1 MSPFSNESVV
11 ARERVLRKNFSEKW
25 QFEHKTPQGVLG
37 KHFTSS
43 LVLFAAFEKR
53 VCANKE
59 SSSYIYSVSYI
70 YIEREKRL
78 ERFGREKERERIGK
92 TRVVASLRVVVVEK
106 EYIKVRNR
114 SEIRKRYK
122 REE

>member
-1 MSPFSNESVV
+1 MLP
-11 ARERVLRKNFSEKW
+11 LKN
-25 QFEHKTPQGVLG
+25 
-37 KHFTSS
+37 
-43 LVLFAAFEKR
+43 AFVRIKK
-53 VCANKE
+53 ALHI
-59 SSSYIYSVSYI
+59 YILYHIYI
-70 YIEREKRL
+70 YIEREREATGTIR
-78 ERFGREKERERIGK
+78 ERERERERIGK

>member
-1 MSPFSNESVV
+1 
-11 ARERVLRKNFSEKW
+11 LRKNFSEKW

-59 SSSYIYSVSYI
+59 SSSYIYILYHIYI
-70 YIEREKRL
+70 YREREREATGTIR
-78 ERFGREKERERIGK
+78 ERERERERIGK

>member
-11 ARERVLRKNFSEKW
+11 LRERVLRKNFSEKW

-59 SSSYIYSVSYI
+59 SSSYTYIVSYI
-70 YIEREKRL
+70 YIERSDWNDSGERKREREL
-78 ERFGREKERERIGK
+78 ERR
-92 TRVVASLRVVVVEK
+92 ASWHHFVLLLLRK
-106 EYIKVRNR
+106 STLK
-114 SEIRKRYK
+114 
-122 REE
+122 

>member
-1 MSPFSNESVV
+1 
-11 ARERVLRKNFSEKW
+11 LRKNFSEKW

-43 LVLFAAFEKR
+43 LLVFAAFEKR

-70 YIEREKRL
+70 YRERSDWNDSGERKREREL
-78 ERFGREKERERIGK
+78 ER
-92 TRVVASLRVVVVEK
+92 LRAWHHFVLLLL
-106 EYIKVRNR
+106 
-114 SEIRKRYK
+114 RKSTLK
-122 REE
+122 

>member
-1 MSPFSNESVV
+1 M
-11 ARERVLRKNFSEKW
+11 RERVLRKNFSEKW
-25 QFEHKTPQGVLG
+25 QSLRTKHQGVLG

-59 SSSYIYSVSYI
+59 SSSHTYILYHI
-70 YIEREKRL
+70 YTEREREATGTIR
-78 ERFGREKERERIGK
+78 ERERERERIGK
-92 TRVVASLRVVVVEK
+92 TRVVASSTRVVVVEK

>member
-1 MSPFSNESVV
+1 MRIKK
-11 ARERVLRKNFSEKW
+11 AL
-25 QFEHKTPQGVLG
+25 HI
-37 KHFTSS
+37 
-43 LVLFAAFEKR
+43 
-53 VCANKE
+53 
-59 SSSYIYSVSYI
+59 YIVYHI
-70 YIEREKRL
+70 YIEREATGTIR
-78 ERFGREKERERIGK
+78 ERERERERIGK

>member
-1 MSPFSNESVV
+1 LST
-11 ARERVLRKNFSEKW
+11 K
-25 QFEHKTPQGVLG
+25 HQGVLG

-43 LVLFAAFEKR
+43 LLFAVFEKR

-59 SSSYIYSVSYI
+59 SSSYIYIVSYI
-70 YIEREKRL
+70 YIYRERERERSDWNDSGERKR
-78 ERFGREKERERIGK
+78 ERERIGK
-92 TRVVASLRVVVVEK
+92 TRVVASSTRVVVVEK

>member
-1 MSPFSNESVV
+1 LST
-11 ARERVLRKNFSEKW
+11 K
-25 QFEHKTPQGVLG
+25 HQGVLG

-43 LVLFAAFEKR
+43 LLFAAFEKR

-70 YIEREKRL
+70 YIYREREREATGTIR
-78 ERFGREKERERIGK
+78 ERERERERIGK
-92 TRVVASLRVVVVEK
+92 TRVVASSTRVVVVEK